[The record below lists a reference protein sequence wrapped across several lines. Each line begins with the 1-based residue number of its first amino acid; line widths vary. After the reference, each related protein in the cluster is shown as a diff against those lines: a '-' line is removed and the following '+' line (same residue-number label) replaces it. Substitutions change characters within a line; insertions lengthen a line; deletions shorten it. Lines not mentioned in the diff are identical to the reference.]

1 MCLHLVSTAF
11 LFSSLHSVQAIDR
24 RSLLR
29 SQSPNHPVCATAD
42 IRPVHTIGQNL
53 HGCGGIALSSM
64 NHCTEFT
71 AKCVVQSMK
80 WVGCALVNLWRNA
93 EIVPSKPYDLV
104 HCWIN
109 LSCELLSIQVSRCID
124 RVDTNTL
131 YLARWRIIHI
141 RDKDYARAVQERH
154 TATVSVRRSSP
165 L

>member
-1 MCLHLVSTAF
+1 MYLRLANTGLC
-11 LFSSLHSVQAIDR
+11 SSLESAQANDQ
-24 RSLLR
+24 RSSSTPIR
-29 SQSPNHPVCATAD
+29 PACATAD

-64 NHCTEFT
+64 THRTEFT
-71 AKCVVQSMK
+71 AKCVVQSTK
-80 WVGCALVNLWRNA
+80 WIGCALVNLWRKA

-109 LSCELLSIQVSRCID
+109 LSCELLPIQVSRCID
-124 RVDTNTL
+124 RVDTNIL

-141 RDKDYARAVQERH
+141 CGKDYAHAVQERH